1 MADDQSWLLGAIGT
15 VPASAMLRR
24 LRELLAARVGAQDVD
39 LLLPDYRLSVLRTLE
54 RPEVEV
60 PVEGSD
66 AGHSF
71 ITQQVLL
78 SGGARPMCYA
88 PISLRGD
95 RLGVL
100 ALRLPEAPAEDRLAW
115 LAQAATV
122 IGYALT
128 TAAGC
133 TDTFLRT
140 ARTQRLSLAAEMQW
154 QLLPG
159 RSFTAAEFA
168 VAGQVEPAYHV
179 CADHYDWSRDESV
192 LTVTA
197 SDSNSRGGEAALLT
211 TLAVTALR
219 NARRAGLGVAD
230 QARLADQAVYAHH
243 QGRRFLSTL
252 LVQLDLTSG
261 VVHAVDAGSP
271 RLLHVRA
278 GRADVVEL
286 DHQLPLGMFDAT
298 PYVEQRFTLERGDR
312 LLMVTDGLHE
322 AADAEGRSFGT
333 AALERALFDLRGETP
348 AEVVRLLIAAL
359 RRHRS
364 GADLDDDA
372 TVVCLD
378 WTGPEEAS

>member
-1 MADDQSWLLGAIGT
+1 MTDDQSWLLAAIGT

-24 LRELLAARVGAQDVD
+24 LRETLAARVGAQDVD

-54 RPEVEV
+54 RPEIEV

-78 SGGARPMCYA
+78 TGGSRPMCYA

-100 ALRLPEAPAEDRLAW
+100 ALRLPEAPVEERQVW
-115 LAQAATV
+115 LERAATA
-122 IGYALT
+122 IAYALT
-128 TAAGC
+128 TATGH

-197 SDSNSRGGEAALLT
+197 SDSNARGSEAALLT

-243 QGRRFLSTL
+243 RGNRVLAAL
-252 LVQLDLTSG
+252 LLQLDLSSG
-261 VVHAVDAGSP
+261 VLHAVDAGSP
-271 RLLHVRA
+271 RLLRVRA

-312 LLMVTDGLHE
+312 LLVVTDGLH
-322 AADAEGRSFGT
+322 DARGREDRPFGT
-333 AALERALFDLRGETP
+333 EALERALLDYRDQTP
-348 AEVVRLLIAAL
+348 AEVVRRLIVAL

-364 GADLDDDA
+364 GAELDDDA

-378 WTGPEEAS
+378 WSGPEEAS